1 MNILGLVTFSVAMGI
16 TISMIGEEGQP
27 LKLFFKS
34 LEAVSMKLISL
45 VIW

>member
-1 MNILGLVTFSVAMGI
+1 MNILGLVTFSVALGI
-16 TISMIGEEGQP
+16 TIGYIGEEGNAM
-27 LKLFFKS
+27 KAFFKS